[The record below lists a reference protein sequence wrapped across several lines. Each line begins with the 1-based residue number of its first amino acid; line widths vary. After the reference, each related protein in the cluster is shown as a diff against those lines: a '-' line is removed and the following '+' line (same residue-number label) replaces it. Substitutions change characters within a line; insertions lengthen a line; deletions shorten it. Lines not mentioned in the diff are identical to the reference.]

1 MSSHP
6 DTLLCTPFVG
16 FFSFCVSIG
25 VLFHIRGSNK
35 CEVAWQ
41 NAWKFLYFSP
51 ARCYAPYFYSSLNI
65 LFSDASNV
73 DSYDLSYALLGK
85 KTKKKDKKV
94 RLRFLSFNYCVS
106 SDA

>member
-1 MSSHP
+1 MYF
-6 DTLLCTPFVG
+6 FVG
-16 FFSFCVSIG
+16 FLSFCVSIG
-25 VLFHIRGSNK
+25 VLFHIGGSNK

-85 KTKKKDKKV
+85 KTKKKDKNV